1 MHFHVLTL
9 LMMVAAVAAQTTQ
22 IVTTSA
28 AATNTVSSSS
38 LPPTAASSSMV
49 QPSETPGPMAG
60 NQTIVE
66 ILASPNNTNA
76 SAISQIAQNLGQ
88 NNTLIQALNSTGNYT
103 VFVPS
108 NNAVSSANMTLINET
123 YGGWENV
130 LAYHVVNQSIPFENL
145 TTLPMF
151 FNTVLTN
158 STLSKF
164 PNGTGLPIGLVR
176 NITPGSNILAGWIH
190 DVTDGTGNN
199 GSLEIGYGYDQ
210 YGNLQNQNITASN
223 GIIVLIDKVLL
234 PPVSPVQTLSKKNS
248 VSMIVQAIN
257 QHNLTDSI
265 NNATGVSIIA

>member
-1 MHFHVLTL
+1 
-9 LMMVAAVAAQTTQ
+9 MVAAVAAQTTQ